1 MTDRMCPQ
9 CGKPI
14 TRRPKRGP
22 QAKYC
27 SDSCKARA
35 GKLAAIADGRYAVQ
49 QAAGNA
55 RRAAERAANDKPCPY
70 CGTMMASWRMQCEAP
85 ECKRRLIAERNSARQ
100 REHKERTGKWPSQR
114 YERKP
119 EPLIDRICLNCGK
132 SYRSTRNNDTGCCS
146 QACVFML
153 RRADRSQVVLY
164 TGTDPRPVPPPPPTR
179 PARWTS
185 VPLLR
190 KRWYAGFCA
199 DCGEPFIH
207 NMPQT
212 IACSDRCKAR
222 LANSRRRAVERS
234 AFVENVSR
242 RKIYERDGWRCQLC
256 RKPVARDEVVPHPLA
271 PVLDHIIPLAKG
283 GTHEP
288 ANTQCAHFLCNSL
301 KGDRGGGEQLLLI
314 G

>member
-1 MTDRMCPQ
+1 MDQRTCPE
-9 CGKPI
+9 CGGPV
-14 TRRPKRGP
+14 TRRGTRGLP
-22 QAKYC
+22 PTYC
-27 SDSCKARA
+27 SQRCKSRAAKARTV
-35 GKLAAIADGRYAVQ
+35 ADGRY
-49 QAAGNA
+49 QAQRDATNA
-55 RRAAERAANDKPCPY
+55 RAAAERAANQKPCPY
-70 CGTMMASWRMQCEAP
+70 CGDLMAGWRAQCGNSD
-85 ECKRRLIAERNSARQ
+85 CDRRFNSERNSARA

-132 SYRSTRNNDTGCCS
+132 SYQSTRNNDTGCCS

-164 TGTDPRPVPPPPPTR
+164 AGTDPRPVPPSPPPR
-179 PARWTS
+179 PSHWTS

-199 DCGEPFIH
+199 DCGTPFVH

-212 IACSDRCKAR
+212 ITCSDRCAAR
-222 LANSRRRAVERS
+222 LANARRRAAERS

-242 RKIYERDGWRCQLC
+242 KKIYERDGWRCQLC
-256 RKPVARDEVVPHPLA
+256 RKPVDRAKVVPHPLA
-271 PVLDHIIPLAKG
+271 ATLDHIIPLAKG

-288 ANTQCAHFLCNSL
+288 ANVQCAHFLCNSL
-301 KGDRGGGEQLLLI
+301 KGDRGCDEQLLLI